1 VGTKILTFSIHCL
14 ENESK
19 KIHDSWERLNQL
31 VRLVAGRSKLEKQQ
45 IRENYKA
52 MYGEE
57 MTILFQKM
65 QAQMGSKERAA
76 L

>member
-1 VGTKILTFSIHCL
+1 
-14 ENESK
+14 
-19 KIHDSWERLNQL
+19 L

-76 L
+76 LWHTWTWYAIVAREAFGQADAN